1 MELTLDNLF
10 LSIFEQS
17 EFSLDRRRYFEKIE
31 FEDEMKKAKE
41 EEVKQYEEKLE
52 KSEIEAKRWKE
63 EFMKA
68 SDQVKKASGK

>member
-1 MELTLDNLF
+1 MTIDNLF

-31 FEDEMKKAKE
+31 FEDKMKKAKE
-41 EEVKQYEEKLE
+41 EEIKQCKVKLG
-52 KSEIEAKRWKE
+52 KSDIEAKRWKD